1 MSSSSPRRESL
12 LQGPIARMRRPAF
25 SGLNDETVRQ
35 RYRWSNDRA
44 FVAGGAGYHGA
55 VITLDYIHMTLGIP
69 DNDVIPVKKGRG
81 QFQSVKQFLFP
92 DGGAVPFIIGREIA
106 AVLADIN
113 IMTVH
118 RQASVARYVL
128 RPDLI
133 ARPGFQAG
141 DPSLIGDGAYLLFVN
156 DRQTGDIGNTLE
168 LCGARGRAT
177 AASHPAAPFARLI
190 VTSLPPA
197 KPAYTV
203 LPEIRA
209 PAKLRTVSDGVAPW

>member
-1 MSSSSPRRESL
+1 
-12 LQGPIARMRRPAF
+12 
-25 SGLNDETVRQ
+25 
-35 RYRWSNDRA
+35 
-44 FVAGGAGYHGA
+44 
-55 VITLDYIHMTLGIP
+55 MTLGIP

-133 ARPGFQAG
+133 ARPDFEAS
-141 DPSLIGDGAYLLFVN
+141 DPSLIGDRAYLLFVN

-168 LCGARGRAT
+168 LCGASWPGYGRFPPCCAVCQIDRYQLAPGETRVYRT
-177 AASHPAAPFARLI
+177 ARDQGTSEAAHRQ
-190 VTSLPPA
+190 
-197 KPAYTV
+197 
-203 LPEIRA
+203 
-209 PAKLRTVSDGVAPW
+209 